1 MSFRPG
7 VLLHK
12 NITFDRI
19 IFKNTACTLWRTSRD
34 EGAFDPR
41 ISSVK
46 GLRVFIAPIL
56 QMIID
61 SPEVRHL
68 GDQGPKDQGLLLPN
82 SGVIL
87 ELGHHC
93 FSITLLSSILFPSLG
108 GRNQRLQVHPLFG
121 WLWNPAP
128 APISLLSPDIHLQC
142 SLSLPSLRVPGAT
155 WFTRRRSGVHEL
167 SLRPLP
173 PPVFS
178 ILVKASPPTQSP
190 KPEIQSHPRIPF
202 SLSSSNSHEILPMCA
217 SWFLWNLSSLLPSPD
232 LLRLCLDGYAPLPTL
247 SPLTSP
253 PSPSSSCD
261 IARFS

>member
-46 GLRVFIAPIL
+46 GLPVFIAPIL

-93 FSITLLSSILFPSLG
+93 FSVTLLSSILFPSLG

-128 APISLLSPDIHLQC
+128 APTSLLSPDISNALWAFLLWGSQGQLD
-142 SLSLPSLRVPGAT
+142 SPAGDLGSMSFPSDLFLLLS
-155 WFTRRRSGVHEL
+155 
-167 SLRPLP
+167 
-173 PPVFS
+173 
-178 ILVKASPPTQSP
+178 
-190 KPEIQSHPRIPF
+190 
-202 SLSSSNSHEILPMCA
+202 
-217 SWFLWNLSSLLPSPD
+217 FLFW
-232 LLRLCLDGYAPLPTL
+232 
-247 SPLTSP
+247 
-253 PSPSSSCD
+253 
-261 IARFS
+261 